1 MLFISIYSLVEVRG
15 VRADGEEYPLK
26 PENFV
31 KTNRNQ
37 LLYIV
42 TNSYR

>member
-1 MLFISIYSLVEVRG
+1 MLFISIYCFVDVRG
-15 VRADGEEYPLK
+15 VRTNGEEDPLK
-26 PENFV
+26 PANFV

-42 TNSYR
+42 TNSYT